1 MKRIYTLFFAASLFF
16 TFHAGAQC
24 PTPSGMVATPVTL
37 SGLCFIN
44 VQFAIPNSNVSLYNA
59 SGYVTQGTANASGS
73 AFILYPCGSNPITS
87 IVSLVTTPSVMIC
100 NQATITM
107 AITLPVKLTGFS
119 ASITKKETVLLKWET
134 ALEFDN
140 DKFIIQRST
149 DGINFQNLAEVK
161 GSGNSIK
168 KNSYEYED
176 LSSSAD
182 NIIYYRLKQ
191 VDMDGTAT
199 ISKVVMVN
207 NKKTTG
213 TITAFPNP
221 ITSSNNTIQLKGIPS
236 KDVTYNNIRLTDMNG
251 RKVSF
256 RITGANAIEP
266 ESSLVPGIYIL
277 WVKGQV
283 IKLMKN

>member
-1 MKRIYTLFFAASLFF
+1 MKRIYSLFFTVTLFFAIN
-16 TFHAGAQC
+16 AGAQC
-24 PTPSGMVATPVTL
+24 PTPGGMVATPVTL

-59 SGYVTQGTANASGS
+59 GGYVTQGTANASGS

-100 NQATITM
+100 NTATIM
-107 AITLPVKLTGFS
+107 AIVTLPVKLTAFS

-134 ALEFDN
+134 AVEFDN
-140 DKFIIQRST
+140 DKFIVQRST
-149 DGINFQNLAEVK
+149 DGVNFQNLGEVK
-161 GSGNSIK
+161 GSGNSIT
-168 KNSYEYED
+168 KNSYQYED

-182 NIIYYRLKQ
+182 NVIYYRLKQ

-199 ISKVVMVN
+199 LSKVVMVN

-213 TITAFPNP
+213 IITAYPNP
-221 ITSSNNTIQLKGIPS
+221 FSTSNNTIQLKGIPS
-236 KDVTYNNIRLTDMNG
+236 KDVTYSNIRLTDMNG

-256 RITGANAIEP
+256 RITGANVIEP
-266 ESSLVPGIYIL
+266 ASSLAPGIYIL
-277 WVKGQV
+277 WVKEQV
-283 IKLMKN
+283 IKLLKN